1 MARIITKFKYLK
13 PDERNHF
20 GGYAEYIATREG
32 VEKIDESKRNAPATN
47 KQKQLIKKILSDFPD
62 SKSSLEYE
70 DYLKEKTVGA
80 ASEFITRALEEN
92 ADEMLHTKTY
102 ADYIATRPRA
112 ERFGSH
118 GLFTDDG
125 VAVDLKKV
133 SDELNAHT
141 GNVWT
146 AIVSLRREDAERLGF
161 ENGSR
166 WRDMLRS
173 QAQTLSENLRIPMS
187 NLRWFAAFHNE
198 SHHPHIHLIAYSTN
212 PNEGYLSEK
221 GVMALRSSF
230 AKDIFAQDLLCE
242 YKKQTEHRDAL
253 KVQSREVLAELIA
266 KINGGTYDNPQV
278 EDLLQA
284 LAKRLAVTN
293 GKKQYGYLRKD
304 IKEIINNIVDD
315 LGKDERIAALYDLWY
330 ESKETALKV
339 YSESQPERLPLS
351 QNKEFKSVKNIVIA
365 EAMKLNLPTDEIEE
379 TDEPTEPDREP
390 TVEETESPD
399 PPPPPMDEY
408 ERTVADANKGNKWS
422 QYRAAKFM
430 LDRDGDHYD
439 PKKAV
444 EYLTKSA
451 KQGYTVAK
459 YMLGKLYL
467 RGEDVPKQMLHALH
481 WLESA
486 VKDDNQYAEYLL
498 GKTFLKGVDVER
510 DTDRAESLL
519 RRSSEQGNK
528 YAAYTLG
535 KAYLDGD
542 ILAQNI
548 DEAVRLLNLSA
559 SKGFAPAQFIL
570 GRLLY
575 KGEVVPKD
583 IKKSVEWLDRAAA
596 QKNLYAAYL
605 AGKIYLTED
614 AVKNVQKAIHSFKIA
629 AENGNDYAEYQLGKI
644 YLYGKDIPRDT
655 DKAMHYLHLAAEH
668 GNQYAAQLIHS
679 IRVNGNWTAAL
690 ASLRLLGHMARV
702 IQNGWRMSA
711 EAEKTAST
719 ASCAERSK
727 KRNRL
732 TDSNNSTGRLHI
744 HFMRNLLFERRNSCQ
759 PNTFTL
765 QPGKRKRLGRQTW
778 SHSCKARANA
788 SNAPARNMC
797 GVTAQKRLRSEEIC
811 GFINMNASVATP
823 LTSSVDFITWTFR
836 RPSIFC
842 LAITAAPFRKPSRS
856 SESRQSRSPFR
867 RKMIICGVC
876 MPICLTAEG

>member
-1 MARIITKFKYLK
+1 MARLITKFKYLK
-13 PDERNHF
+13 PEDRKNI

-32 VEKIDESKRNAPATN
+32 VEKIDESRKFAPATN

-62 SKSSLEYE
+62 SRSSLEYE
-70 DYLKEKTVGA
+70 DYLKDKTIGT

-92 ADEMLHTKTY
+92 ADEMMHTTTY

-112 ERFGSH
+112 ERIGSH

-125 VAVDLKKV
+125 VAVDLQKV

-146 AIVSLRREDAERLGF
+146 AIVSLRREDAERLGYD
-161 ENGSR
+161 NGSR

-173 QAQTLSENLRIPMS
+173 QTQTLSENLRIPMS

-198 SHHPHIHLIAYSTN
+198 SHHPHIHLIAYSIN

-304 IKEIINNIVDD
+304 IKEIINSIVDE

-339 YSESQPERLPLS
+339 YTESQPERLPLS
-351 QNKEFKSVKNIVIA
+351 QNKEFKSVKNMVIA
-365 EAMKLNLPTDEIEE
+365 EAMKLGLPTDEVEE
-379 TDEPTEPDREP
+379 TDEPTVPDREP
-390 TVEETESPD
+390 TTEETESTD
-399 PPPPPMDEY
+399 PPMDEY
-408 ERTVADANKGNKWS
+408 ERTVADADRGNKWS

-430 LDRDGDHYD
+430 LDRDGKHYD
-439 PKKAV
+439 PKKAI

-467 RGEDVPKQMLHALH
+467 KGEDVPKQLLHALH

-498 GKTFLKGVDVER
+498 GKVLLKGDDVER
-510 DTDRAESLL
+510 DIERAESLL
-519 RRSSEQGNK
+519 RRTAERENK

-548 DEAVRLLNLSA
+548 DEAVRLLTLSA
-559 SKGFAPAQFIL
+559 SRNFAPAQFIL

-575 KGEVVPKD
+575 KGEIIPKN
-583 IKKSVEWLDRAAA
+583 ITKAVEWLDRAAA
-596 QKNLYAAYL
+596 QKNPYAAYL

-614 AVKNVQKAIHSFKIA
+614 EVKDIQKAIRSFKIA

-644 YLYGKDIPRDT
+644 YLYGKDVSRDT
-655 DKAMHYLHLAAEH
+655 DKAMYYLHLAAEH

-679 IRVNGNWTAAL
+679 IRVNGNRTAAL
-690 ASLRLLGHMARV
+690 ASLRLLGHMAR
-702 IQNGWRMSA
+702 II
-711 EAEKTAST
+711 K
-719 ASCAERSK
+719 
-727 KRNRL
+727 NRIE
-732 TDSNNSTGRLHI
+732 D
-744 HFMRNLLFERRNSCQ
+744 
-759 PNTFTL
+759 
-765 QPGKRKRLGRQTW
+765 KRKGGETDRKLLKKIEEKKQ
-778 SHSCKARANA
+778 
-788 SNAPARNMC
+788 
-797 GVTAQKRLRSEEIC
+797 AQGLK
-811 GFINMNASVATP
+811 
-823 LTSSVDFITWTFR
+823 
-836 RPSIFC
+836 
-842 LAITAAPFRKPSRS
+842 
-856 SESRQSRSPFR
+856 Q
-867 RKMIICGVC
+867 
-876 MPICLTAEG
+876 

>member
-1 MARIITKFKYLK
+1 MARLITKFKYLK

-70 DYLKEKTVGA
+70 DYLKDKTIGA
-80 ASEFITRALEEN
+80 ASEFITRMFEEN
-92 ADEMLHTKTY
+92 ADEMMHTKTY

-146 AIVSLRREDAERLGF
+146 AIVSLRREDAERLGYD
-161 ENGSR
+161 NGSR

-198 SHHPHIHLIAYSTN
+198 SHHPHIHLIAYSIN

-278 EDLLQA
+278 EDMLQA

-304 IKEIINNIVDD
+304 IKEIINSIVDE

-351 QNKEFKSVKNIVIA
+351 QNKEFKFVKNLVIN
-365 EAMKLNLPTDEIEE
+365 EAMKLNLPTDDIEE
-379 TDEPTEPDREP
+379 PEPTEPEYEP
-390 TVEETESPD
+390 TSEEIEGEDVPQEDSA
-399 PPPPPMDEY
+399 PP
-408 ERTVADANKGNKWS
+408 NKW
-422 QYRAAKFM
+422 QLYRMAKEH
-430 LDRDGDHYD
+430 LDRDGDCYD
-439 PKKAV
+439 PRKAV

-486 VKDDNQYAEYLL
+486 VQDDNQYAEYLL
-498 GKTFLKGVDVER
+498 GKTFLNGEDMER
-510 DTDRAESLL
+510 DTERAESLL
-519 RRSSEQGNK
+519 RRSAEQGNK

-542 ILAQNI
+542 ILAQSI

-575 KGEVVPKD
+575 KGEVTPKD
-583 IKKSVEWLDRAAA
+583 IRQAVRWLDRAAG
-596 QKNLYAAYL
+596 QKNPYAAYL

-614 AVKNVQKAIHSFKIA
+614 AVKDIQKAIRSFKIA
-629 AENGNDYAEYQLGKI
+629 AENGNNYAEYQLGKI
-644 YLYGKDIPRDT
+644 YLYGKDVPRDT
-655 DKAMHYLHLAAEH
+655 DTAMYYLQLAAEH
-668 GNQYAAQLIHS
+668 GNQYAAQFIHS
-679 IRVNGNWTAAL
+679 IKVNGNWTAAL
-690 ASLRLLGHMARV
+690 ASLRLLGHIAR
-702 IQNGWRMSA
+702 IIKSRI
-711 EAEKTAST
+711 E
-719 ASCAERSK
+719 
-727 KRNRL
+727 
-732 TDSNNSTGRLHI
+732 D
-744 HFMRNLLFERRNSCQ
+744 
-759 PNTFTL
+759 
-765 QPGKRKRLGRQTW
+765 KRKGSGTDRKLLRKIEEKKQ
-778 SHSCKARANA
+778 
-788 SNAPARNMC
+788 
-797 GVTAQKRLRSEEIC
+797 AQGLK
-811 GFINMNASVATP
+811 
-823 LTSSVDFITWTFR
+823 
-836 RPSIFC
+836 
-842 LAITAAPFRKPSRS
+842 
-856 SESRQSRSPFR
+856 Q
-867 RKMIICGVC
+867 
-876 MPICLTAEG
+876 

>member
-1 MARIITKFKYLK
+1 MARLITKFKYLK
-13 PDERNHF
+13 PENRKNV

-32 VEKIDESKRNAPATN
+32 VEKIDESRKFAPATD
-47 KQKQLIKKILSDFPD
+47 KQRRLIQKILADFPD
-62 SKSSLEYE
+62 SRSSLEYE
-70 DYLKEKTVGA
+70 DYLKEKTVGT
-80 ASEFITRALEEN
+80 ASEFITRMLEEN
-92 ADEMLHTKTY
+92 ADEMMHTKTY

-112 ERFGSH
+112 ERIGSH

-125 VAVDLKKV
+125 VTVDLQKV

-146 AIVSLRREDAERLGF
+146 AIVSLRREDAERLGYD
-161 ENGSR
+161 NGSR

-173 QAQTLSENLRIPMS
+173 QTQALSENLKIPMS

-198 SHHPHIHLIAYSTN
+198 SYHPHVHMIVYSTD
-212 PNEGYLSEK
+212 PTEGYLSEK
-221 GVMALRSSF
+221 GLMKLRSSF

-242 YKKQTEHRDAL
+242 YKKQTKHRDAL
-253 KVQSREVLAELIA
+253 KMQSRDILSELIA
-266 KINGGTYDNPQV
+266 KINSGTYDNPQV
-278 EDLLQA
+278 ENLLQT

-304 IKEIINNIVDD
+304 IKEIINSIVDE

-339 YSESQPERLPLS
+339 YTESQPERVPLS

-365 EAMKLNLPTDEIEE
+365 EAMKLNLPSDEVEE
-379 TDEPTEPDREP
+379 TDEPTEPDYEP
-390 TVEETESPD
+390 TVEESESPD

-408 ERTVADANKGNKWS
+408 ERTVADADKGNKWS

-430 LDRDGDHYD
+430 LDRDGEHYD

-444 EYLTKSA
+444 EYLTESA

-467 RGEDVPKQMLHALH
+467 KGEDVPKQMLHALH

-486 VKDDNQYAEYLL
+486 VKDDNPYAEYLL
-498 GKTFLKGVDVER
+498 GKVLLKGEDIER
-510 DTDRAESLL
+510 DTERAESLL
-519 RRSSEQGNK
+519 RRSADQGNK

-575 KGEVVPKD
+575 KGDVIPKD
-583 IKKSVEWLDRAAA
+583 IRQAVCWLDRAAA
-596 QKNLYAAYL
+596 QKNPYAAYL

-614 AVKNVQKAIHSFKIA
+614 EVKDIQKAICSFIIA

-644 YLYGKDIPRDT
+644 YLYDKDVPRDT
-655 DKAMHYLHLAAEH
+655 DTAMYYLQLAAEH

-679 IRVNGNWTAAL
+679 IRVNGNRTAAL
-690 ASLRLLGHMARV
+690 ASLRLLGHIAR
-702 IQNGWRMSA
+702 II
-711 EAEKTAST
+711 K
-719 ASCAERSK
+719 
-727 KRNRL
+727 NRIE
-732 TDSNNSTGRLHI
+732 D
-744 HFMRNLLFERRNSCQ
+744 
-759 PNTFTL
+759 
-765 QPGKRKRLGRQTW
+765 KRKGGGTDRKLLRKIEEKKQ
-778 SHSCKARANA
+778 
-788 SNAPARNMC
+788 
-797 GVTAQKRLRSEEIC
+797 AQGLK
-811 GFINMNASVATP
+811 
-823 LTSSVDFITWTFR
+823 
-836 RPSIFC
+836 
-842 LAITAAPFRKPSRS
+842 
-856 SESRQSRSPFR
+856 Q
-867 RKMIICGVC
+867 
-876 MPICLTAEG
+876 

>member
-1 MARIITKFKYLK
+1 MARLITKFKYLK
-13 PDERNHF
+13 PEDRKNL

-32 VEKIDESKRNAPATN
+32 VEKIDESRKFTPATD
-47 KQKQLIKKILSDFPD
+47 KQRKLIQKIISDFPD

-70 DYLKEKTVGA
+70 DYLKEKTVGT
-80 ASEFITRALEEN
+80 ASEFITRMVEEN
-92 ADEMLHTKTY
+92 ADEMMHTKTY

-112 ERFGSH
+112 ERIGSH

-125 VAVDLKKV
+125 VAVNLQKV

-146 AIVSLRREDAERLGF
+146 AIVSLRREDAERLGYD
-161 ENGSR
+161 NGSR

-173 QAQTLSENLRIPMS
+173 QTQVLSENLRIPMS

-266 KINGGTYDNPQV
+266 KINSGTYDNPQV
-278 EDLLQA
+278 ENLLQT

-304 IKEIINNIVDD
+304 IKEIINSIVDE

-330 ESKETALKV
+330 ESKETAHKV
-339 YSESQPERLPLS
+339 YSESQQERLPLS
-351 QNKEFKSVKNIVIA
+351 QNKEFKSVKNMVIA
-365 EAMKLNLPTDEIEE
+365 EAMKLDLPTDEIEE
-379 TDEPTEPDREP
+379 TDEPTESDSEP
-390 TVEETESPD
+390 TTEEAESPD
-399 PPPPPMDEY
+399 PPPPMDEY
-408 ERTVADANKGNKWS
+408 ERTVADADKGNKWS

-430 LDRDGDHYD
+430 LDRDGEHYD

-444 EYLTKSA
+444 EYLTRSA

-459 YMLGKLYL
+459 YMLGKLHL
-467 RGEDVPKQMLHALH
+467 KGEDVPKQMLHALH

-486 VKDDNQYAEYLL
+486 VKDDNPYAEYLL
-498 GKTFLKGVDVER
+498 GKVLLKGEDVER
-510 DTDRAESLL
+510 VIDRAESLL
-519 RRSSEQGNK
+519 RRSAEQGNK
-528 YAAYTLG
+528 YAACTLG
-535 KAYLDGD
+535 KVCLDGD

-559 SKGFAPAQFIL
+559 SKDFAPAQFIL

-575 KGEVVPKD
+575 KGEVIPKD
-583 IKKSVEWLDRAAA
+583 IRQAVRWLDRAAA
-596 QKNLYAAYL
+596 QKNPYAAYL

-614 AVKNVQKAIHSFKIA
+614 EVKDIQKAIRSFMIA

-655 DKAMHYLHLAAEH
+655 DTAMYYLQLAAEH

-679 IRVNGNWTAAL
+679 IHVNGNRTAAL
-690 ASLRLLGHMARV
+690 ASLRLFGDIAR
-702 IQNGWRMSA
+702 II
-711 EAEKTAST
+711 
-719 ASCAERSK
+719 K
-727 KRNRL
+727 KRIE
-732 TDSNNSTGRLHI
+732 D
-744 HFMRNLLFERRNSCQ
+744 
-759 PNTFTL
+759 
-765 QPGKRKRLGRQTW
+765 KRKGGGTDRKLLRKIEEKKQ
-778 SHSCKARANA
+778 
-788 SNAPARNMC
+788 
-797 GVTAQKRLRSEEIC
+797 AQGLK
-811 GFINMNASVATP
+811 
-823 LTSSVDFITWTFR
+823 
-836 RPSIFC
+836 
-842 LAITAAPFRKPSRS
+842 
-856 SESRQSRSPFR
+856 Q
-867 RKMIICGVC
+867 
-876 MPICLTAEG
+876 

>member
-1 MARIITKFKYLK
+1 MSEITSAVM
-13 PDERNHF
+13 RNTWLP
-20 GGYAEYIATREG
+20 GEG

-62 SKSSLEYE
+62 SRSSLEYE

-125 VAVDLKKV
+125 VAVDLQKV

-146 AIVSLRREDAERLGF
+146 AIVSLRREDAERLGYD
-161 ENGSR
+161 NGSR

-173 QAQTLSENLRIPMS
+173 QAQTLSENFRIPMS

-198 SHHPHIHLIAYSTN
+198 SHHPHIHLIAYSIN

-230 AKDIFAQDLLCE
+230 AKDIFAQDLFCE

-266 KINGGTYDNPQV
+266 KINGGTYDNPTV
-278 EDLLQA
+278 ENLLQT

-304 IKEIINNIVDD
+304 IKEIINSIVDE

-330 ESKETALKV
+330 ESKESALKV
-339 YSESQPERLPLS
+339 YTEELPERVPLS
-351 QNKEFKSVKNIVIA
+351 QNKEFKSVKNMVIA
-365 EAMKLNLPTDEIEE
+365 EAMKLNLPTDDIEE
-379 TDEPTEPDREP
+379 PEPTEPEYEP
-390 TVEETESPD
+390 TSEEIEGADIPLEDTA
-399 PPPPPMDEY
+399 PP
-408 ERTVADANKGNKWS
+408 NKW
-422 QYRAAKFM
+422 QLYRMAKEH
-430 LDRDGDHYD
+430 LDRDGDCYD
-439 PKKAV
+439 PRKAV
-444 EYLTKSA
+444 EYLTQSA

-498 GKTFLKGVDVER
+498 GKTFLKGMDVER

-542 ILAQNI
+542 VLAQSI

-559 SKGFAPAQFIL
+559 SKNFAPAQFIL

-583 IKKSVEWLDRAAA
+583 IKKAAEWLDSAAT
-596 QKNLYAAYL
+596 QKNPYAAYL

-614 AVKNVQKAIHSFKIA
+614 TVKDIQKAIRSFKIA
-629 AENGNDYAEYQLGKI
+629 AEDGNDYAEYQLGKI

-655 DKAMHYLHLAAEH
+655 DKAMYYLHLAAEH

-679 IRVNGNWTAAL
+679 ILVNGNWTAAL

-702 IQNGWRMSA
+702 IQDRL
-711 EAEKTAST
+711 ED
-719 ASCAERSK
+719 ERKS
-727 KRNRL
+727 RG
-732 TDSNNSTGRLHI
+732 NSI
-744 HFMRNLLFERRNSCQ
+744 D
-759 PNTFTL
+759 
-765 QPGKRKRLGRQTW
+765 RKL
-778 SHSCKARANA
+778 
-788 SNAPARNMC
+788 
-797 GVTAQKRLRSEEIC
+797 
-811 GFINMNASVATP
+811 
-823 LTSSVDFITWTFR
+823 
-836 RPSIFC
+836 
-842 LAITAAPFRKPSRS
+842 
-856 SESRQSRSPFR
+856 R
-867 RKMIICGVC
+867 RKIEEKKQAHG
-876 MPICLTAEG
+876 LKQ

>member
-1 MARIITKFKYLK
+1 MARLITKFKYLK
-13 PDERNHF
+13 PEDRKNV

-70 DYLKEKTVGA
+70 DYLKEKTAGT
-80 ASEFITRALEEN
+80 ASEFITRMLEEN
-92 ADEMLHTKTY
+92 ADEMMHTKTY

-146 AIVSLRREDAERLGF
+146 AIVSLRREDAERLGYD
-161 ENGSR
+161 NGSR

-230 AKDIFAQDLLCE
+230 AKDIFAQDLLSE

-266 KINGGTYDNPQV
+266 KINGGTYNNPTV
-278 EDLLQA
+278 ENLLQT

-304 IKEIINNIVDD
+304 IKEIINNIVDE

-351 QNKEFKSVKNIVIA
+351 QNKEFKSVKNMVIA
-365 EAMKLNLPTDEIEE
+365 EAMKLNLPTDEVEE
-379 TDEPTEPDREP
+379 TNEPVEPDREP
-390 TVEETESPD
+390 TAEEAESPD
-399 PPPPPMDEY
+399 PPPPPMGEY
-408 ERTVADANKGNKWS
+408 ERTVADADKGNKWS

-439 PKKAV
+439 PKKALD
-444 EYLTKSA
+444 YLTRSA

-467 RGEDVPKQMLHALH
+467 KGEDVPKQMLHALH

-486 VKDDNQYAEYLL
+486 VQDDNQYAEYLL
-498 GKTFLKGVDVER
+498 GKVLLKGDDV
-510 DTDRAESLL
+510 LH
-519 RRSSEQGNK
+519 RSAEQGNK

-548 DEAVRLLNLSA
+548 DEAVLLLNLSA
-559 SKGFAPAQFIL
+559 SRNFAPAQFIL

-575 KGEVVPKD
+575 KGEVIPKD
-583 IKKSVEWLDRAAA
+583 IRQAVRWLDRAAA
-596 QKNLYAAYL
+596 QKNPYAAYL

-614 AVKNVQKAIHSFKIA
+614 EVKNIQKAIRSFKIA

-655 DKAMHYLHLAAEH
+655 DKAMYYLHLAAEH

-679 IRVNGNWTAAL
+679 IKVNGNWTAAL

-702 IQNGWRMSA
+702 IQNRLEDERKGRGNSIDRKLRHKI
-711 EAEKTAST
+711 EEK
-719 ASCAERSK
+719 K
-727 KRNRL
+727 
-732 TDSNNSTGRLHI
+732 
-744 HFMRNLLFERRNSCQ
+744 Q
-759 PNTFTL
+759 
-765 QPGKRKRLGRQTW
+765 
-778 SHSCKARANA
+778 
-788 SNAPARNMC
+788 
-797 GVTAQKRLRSEEIC
+797 AQGLK
-811 GFINMNASVATP
+811 
-823 LTSSVDFITWTFR
+823 
-836 RPSIFC
+836 
-842 LAITAAPFRKPSRS
+842 
-856 SESRQSRSPFR
+856 Q
-867 RKMIICGVC
+867 
-876 MPICLTAEG
+876 

>member
-1 MARIITKFKYLK
+1 MARLITKFKYLK
-13 PDERNHF
+13 PEDRKNV

-32 VEKIDESKRNAPATN
+32 VEKIDESRKFAPATE
-47 KQKQLIKKILSDFPD
+47 KQRRLIQKILADFPD

-70 DYLKEKTVGA
+70 DYLKDKTIGA

-92 ADEMLHTKTY
+92 ADEMMHAKTY

-112 ERFGSH
+112 ERIGSH

-125 VAVDLKKV
+125 VAVDLQKV

-146 AIVSLRREDAERLGF
+146 AIVSLRREDAERLGYD
-161 ENGSR
+161 NGSR

-173 QAQTLSENLRIPMS
+173 QTQALSENLKIPMS

-198 SHHPHIHLIAYSTN
+198 SYHPHVHMIVYSTD
-212 PNEGYLSEK
+212 PTEGYLSEK
-221 GVMALRSSF
+221 GLMALRSSF

-266 KINGGTYDNPQV
+266 KINGGIYDNPQV
-278 EDLLQA
+278 EDLLQV

-304 IKEIINNIVDD
+304 IKEIINNIVDE

-330 ESKETALKV
+330 ESRETALKV

-351 QNKEFKSVKNIVIA
+351 QNKEFKSVKNMVIA
-365 EAMKLNLPTDEIEE
+365 EAMKLNLPTAEVEE
-379 TDEPTEPDREP
+379 TDEPVEPDCEP
-390 TVEETESPD
+390 TAEEVESPN
-399 PPPPPMDEY
+399 PPPPIDEY
-408 ERTVADANKGNKWS
+408 EKTIADADKGNKWS

-430 LDRDGDHYD
+430 LDRDGEHYD

-451 KQGYTVAK
+451 NQGYTVAK

-467 RGEDVPKQMLHALH
+467 RGEDVPKQMLHSLH

-498 GKTFLKGVDVER
+498 GKTFLKGEDVER
-510 DTDRAESLL
+510 DTERAESLL
-519 RRSSEQGNK
+519 RRSADQGNK

-542 ILAQNI
+542 VLAQNI

-583 IKKSVEWLDRAAA
+583 IKKAVEWLDRAAS
-596 QKNLYAAYL
+596 QKNPYAAYL

-614 AVKNVQKAIHSFKIA
+614 EVKDIQKAIRSFIVA
-629 AENGNDYAEYQLGKI
+629 AENGNDFAEYQLGKI
-644 YLYGKDIPRDT
+644 YLYGKDVPRDT
-655 DKAMHYLHLAAEH
+655 DTAMYYLQLAAEH
-668 GNQYAAQLIHS
+668 GNQYAAQLLHS
-679 IRVNGNWTAAL
+679 IRVNGNRTAAI
-690 ASLRLLGHMARV
+690 ASLRLLGHIAR
-702 IQNGWRMSA
+702 II
-711 EAEKTAST
+711 K
-719 ASCAERSK
+719 
-727 KRNRL
+727 NRIE
-732 TDSNNSTGRLHI
+732 D
-744 HFMRNLLFERRNSCQ
+744 
-759 PNTFTL
+759 
-765 QPGKRKRLGRQTW
+765 KRKGGGTDRKLLKKIEEKKQAQGLRQ
-778 SHSCKARANA
+778 
-788 SNAPARNMC
+788 
-797 GVTAQKRLRSEEIC
+797 G
-811 GFINMNASVATP
+811 
-823 LTSSVDFITWTFR
+823 
-836 RPSIFC
+836 
-842 LAITAAPFRKPSRS
+842 
-856 SESRQSRSPFR
+856 
-867 RKMIICGVC
+867 
-876 MPICLTAEG
+876 

>member
-1 MARIITKFKYLK
+1 MARLITKFKYLK
-13 PDERNHF
+13 PEDRKNV

-62 SKSSLEYE
+62 SRSSLEYE

-80 ASEFITRALEEN
+80 VSEFITRALEEN
-92 ADEMLHTKTY
+92 ADEMMHTKTY

-112 ERFGSH
+112 ERIGSH

-125 VAVDLKKV
+125 VAVDLQKV

-161 ENGSR
+161 DNGSR
-166 WRDMLRS
+166 WRNMLRS
-173 QAQTLSENLRIPMS
+173 QTQTLSDNLRIPMS

-198 SHHPHIHLIAYSTN
+198 GHHPHIHLIAYSIN

-253 KVQSREVLAELIA
+253 KVQSHEVLAELIA

-304 IKEIINNIVDD
+304 IKGIIDNIVDE
-315 LGKDERIAALYDLWY
+315 LSKDERIADLYNLWY
-330 ESKETALKV
+330 KSKESALKV
-339 YSESQPERLPLS
+339 YAEESPERVPLS
-351 QNKEFKSVKNIVIA
+351 QNKVFKFVKNLVIN
-365 EAMKLNLPTDEIEE
+365 EAMKLNLPTDDIEE
-379 TDEPTEPDREP
+379 PEPTEPEYEP
-390 TVEETESPD
+390 TSEEIEGEDVPQEDSA
-399 PPPPPMDEY
+399 PP
-408 ERTVADANKGNKWS
+408 NKW
-422 QYRAAKFM
+422 QLYRMAKEH
-430 LDRDGDHYD
+430 LDRDGDCYD
-439 PKKAV
+439 PRKAV

-467 RGEDVPKQMLHALH
+467 RGEDVPKPMFHALH

-486 VKDDNQYAEYLL
+486 VQDDNQCAEYLL
-498 GKTFLKGVDVER
+498 GKTFLKGEDMER
-510 DTDRAESLL
+510 DTERAESLL
-519 RRSSEQGNK
+519 RRSAEQGNK

-542 ILAQNI
+542 ILAQSI

-575 KGEVVPKD
+575 KGEVTPKD
-583 IKKSVEWLDRAAA
+583 IRQAVRWLDRAAG
-596 QKNLYAAYL
+596 QKNPYAAYL

-614 AVKNVQKAIHSFKIA
+614 AVKDIQKAIRSFKIA
-629 AENGNDYAEYQLGKI
+629 AENGNNYAEYQLGKI
-644 YLYGKDIPRDT
+644 YLYGKDVPRDT
-655 DKAMHYLHLAAEH
+655 DTAMYYLQLAAKH

-690 ASLRLLGHMARV
+690 ASLRLLGHIAR
-702 IQNGWRMSA
+702 IIKSRI
-711 EAEKTAST
+711 E
-719 ASCAERSK
+719 
-727 KRNRL
+727 
-732 TDSNNSTGRLHI
+732 D
-744 HFMRNLLFERRNSCQ
+744 
-759 PNTFTL
+759 
-765 QPGKRKRLGRQTW
+765 KRKGSGTDRKLLRKIEEKKQ
-778 SHSCKARANA
+778 
-788 SNAPARNMC
+788 
-797 GVTAQKRLRSEEIC
+797 AQGLK
-811 GFINMNASVATP
+811 
-823 LTSSVDFITWTFR
+823 
-836 RPSIFC
+836 
-842 LAITAAPFRKPSRS
+842 
-856 SESRQSRSPFR
+856 Q
-867 RKMIICGVC
+867 
-876 MPICLTAEG
+876 

>member
-1 MARIITKFKYLK
+1 MARLITKFKYLK
-13 PDERNHF
+13 PEDRKNV

-32 VEKIDESKRNAPATN
+32 VEKIDESRRFAPATE
-47 KQKQLIKKILSDFPD
+47 KQRRFIQKILADFPD

-70 DYLKEKTVGA
+70 DYLKDKTIGT

-92 ADEMLHTKTY
+92 ADEMMHTKTY

-112 ERFGSH
+112 ERIGSH

-125 VAVDLKKV
+125 VAVDLSKV
-133 SDELNAHT
+133 SDELNVHT

-146 AIVSLRREDAERLGF
+146 AIVSLRREDAERLGYD
-161 ENGSR
+161 NGSR

-173 QAQTLSENLRIPMS
+173 QTQTLSENLKIPMS

-198 SHHPHIHLIAYSTN
+198 SYHPHVHMIVYSTD
-212 PNEGYLSEK
+212 PTEGYLSEK
-221 GVMALRSSF
+221 GLMALRSSF

-242 YKKQTEHRDAL
+242 YKKQTKHRDEL
-253 KVQSREVLAELIA
+253 KMQSRDILSELIA
-266 KINGGTYDNPQV
+266 KINSGTYDNPQV
-278 EDLLQA
+278 EALLQT
-284 LAKRLAVTN
+284 LAKRLSVTN

-304 IKEIINNIVDD
+304 IKEIINSIVDE

-339 YSESQPERLPLS
+339 YTESRPERLPLS
-351 QNKEFKSVKNIVIA
+351 QNKEFKAVKNMVIA

-379 TDEPTEPDREP
+379 VDEPTEPDCEP
-390 TVEETESPD
+390 TTEETESPD
-399 PPPPPMDEY
+399 PPPPMDEY
-408 ERTVADANKGNKWS
+408 ETTVADADKGNRWA

-430 LDRDGDHYD
+430 LDRDGEHYD

-444 EYLTKSA
+444 EYLTRSA

-498 GKTFLKGVDVER
+498 GKVLLKGEDVER
-510 DTDRAESLL
+510 DIERAESLL

-542 ILAQNI
+542 VLAQSI

-559 SKGFAPAQFIL
+559 SKNFAPAQFIL

-575 KGEVVPKD
+575 KGEVMPKD
-583 IKKSVEWLDRAAA
+583 IKKAAEWLDRAAA
-596 QKNLYAAYL
+596 QKNPYAAYL

-614 AVKNVQKAIHSFKIA
+614 AVKNIQKAIRSFKIA

-655 DKAMHYLHLAAEH
+655 DKAMYYLHLAAEH

-690 ASLRLLGHMARV
+690 ASLRLLGHIAR
-702 IQNGWRMSA
+702 II
-711 EAEKTAST
+711 K
-719 ASCAERSK
+719 
-727 KRNRL
+727 NRIE
-732 TDSNNSTGRLHI
+732 D
-744 HFMRNLLFERRNSCQ
+744 
-759 PNTFTL
+759 
-765 QPGKRKRLGRQTW
+765 KRKGGGTDRKLLRKIEEKKQ
-778 SHSCKARANA
+778 
-788 SNAPARNMC
+788 
-797 GVTAQKRLRSEEIC
+797 AQGLK
-811 GFINMNASVATP
+811 
-823 LTSSVDFITWTFR
+823 
-836 RPSIFC
+836 
-842 LAITAAPFRKPSRS
+842 
-856 SESRQSRSPFR
+856 Q
-867 RKMIICGVC
+867 
-876 MPICLTAEG
+876 

>member
-1 MARIITKFKYLK
+1 MVRLITKFKYLK
-13 PDERNHF
+13 PEDRKNV

-32 VEKIDESKRNAPATN
+32 IEKIDESKRNAPATE
-47 KQKQLIKKILSDFPD
+47 KQRRLIQKILSDFPD
-62 SKSSLEYE
+62 SRSSLEYV

-80 ASEFITRALEEN
+80 ASEFITRMLEEN
-92 ADEMLHTKTY
+92 ADEMIHTKTY

-125 VAVDLKKV
+125 VAVDLQKV
-133 SDELNAHT
+133 SDELNTHT

-146 AIVSLRREDAERLGF
+146 AIVSLRREDAERLGYD
-161 ENGSR
+161 NGSR

-173 QAQTLSENLRIPMS
+173 QTQTLSENLRIPMS

-198 SHHPHIHLIAYSTN
+198 SHHPHIHLIAYSTD

-253 KVQSREVLAELIA
+253 KAQSREVLAELIA
-266 KINGGTYDNPQV
+266 KINGGTYDNPTV
-278 EDLLQA
+278 ENLLQA

-330 ESKETALKV
+330 ESKETALTV

-351 QNKEFKSVKNIVIA
+351 QNKEFKSVKNMVIA
-365 EAMKLNLPTDEIEE
+365 EAMKLNLPTDDIEE
-379 TDEPTEPDREP
+379 PEPTEPEYEL
-390 TVEETESPD
+390 TAEETESPD
-399 PPPPPMDEY
+399 PPPPPIDEY
-408 ERTVADANKGNKWS
+408 ERTVADADKGNKWS

-430 LDRDGDHYD
+430 LNRDGDRYD

-444 EYLTKSA
+444 EYLTRSA

-486 VKDDNQYAEYLL
+486 VQDDNQYAEYLL
-498 GKTFLKGVDVER
+498 GKTFLKGEDIER
-510 DTDRAESLL
+510 DTERAESLL
-519 RRSSEQGNK
+519 RRSAEQGNK
-528 YAAYTLG
+528 YAAYSLG

-548 DEAVRLLNLSA
+548 NEAMRLLNLSA
-559 SKGFAPAQFIL
+559 SKDFAPTQFIL

-575 KGEVVPKD
+575 KGEVIPKD
-583 IKKSVEWLDRAAA
+583 IKKAIEWLDRAAG
-596 QKNLYAAYL
+596 QKNPYAAYL

-614 AVKNVQKAIHSFKIA
+614 AVKDIQKAIRSFKIA

-655 DKAMHYLHLAAEH
+655 DKAMYYIHLAAEH

-679 IRVNGNWTAAL
+679 IRVNGNWTAAI
-690 ASLRLLGHMARV
+690 ASLRLFGHIAR
-702 IQNGWRMSA
+702 II
-711 EAEKTAST
+711 K
-719 ASCAERSK
+719 
-727 KRNRL
+727 NRIE
-732 TDSNNSTGRLHI
+732 D
-744 HFMRNLLFERRNSCQ
+744 
-759 PNTFTL
+759 
-765 QPGKRKRLGRQTW
+765 KRKGGGTDRKSLRKIEEKKQAQGLRQ
-778 SHSCKARANA
+778 
-788 SNAPARNMC
+788 
-797 GVTAQKRLRSEEIC
+797 G
-811 GFINMNASVATP
+811 
-823 LTSSVDFITWTFR
+823 
-836 RPSIFC
+836 
-842 LAITAAPFRKPSRS
+842 
-856 SESRQSRSPFR
+856 
-867 RKMIICGVC
+867 
-876 MPICLTAEG
+876 

>member
-1 MARIITKFKYLK
+1 MARLITKFKYLK

-70 DYLKEKTVGA
+70 DYLKDKTVGA
-80 ASEFITRALEEN
+80 ASEFITRVLEEN
-92 ADEMLHTKTY
+92 ADEMMHTKTY

-133 SDELNAHT
+133 SDELNSHT

-161 ENGSR
+161 DNGSR

-304 IKEIINNIVDD
+304 IKEIINSIVDE

-330 ESKETALKV
+330 ESKESALKV
-339 YSESQPERLPLS
+339 YTEELPERVPLS
-351 QNKEFKSVKNIVIA
+351 QNKEFKSVKNMVIA
-365 EAMKLNLPTDEIEE
+365 EAMKLNLPTDDIEE
-379 TDEPTEPDREP
+379 PEPTEPEYEP
-390 TVEETESPD
+390 TSEEIEGADIPLEDTA
-399 PPPPPMDEY
+399 PP
-408 ERTVADANKGNKWS
+408 NKW
-422 QYRAAKFM
+422 QLYRMAKEH
-430 LDRDGDHYD
+430 LDRDGDCYD
-439 PKKAV
+439 PRKAV
-444 EYLTKSA
+444 EYLTQSA

-498 GKTFLKGVDVER
+498 GKTFLKGMDVER

-542 ILAQNI
+542 VLAQSI

-559 SKGFAPAQFIL
+559 SRNFAPAQFIL

-583 IKKSVEWLDRAAA
+583 IKKAAEWLDSAAT
-596 QKNLYAAYL
+596 QKNPYAAYL

-614 AVKNVQKAIHSFKIA
+614 EVKNIQKAIRSFMIA

-644 YLYGKDIPRDT
+644 YLYGKDVPRDT
-655 DKAMHYLHLAAEH
+655 DKAMYYLHLAAEH

-702 IQNGWRMSA
+702 IQN
-711 EAEKTAST
+711 
-719 ASCAERSK
+719 
-727 KRNRL
+727 RL
-732 TDSNNSTGRLHI
+732 ED
-744 HFMRNLLFERRNSCQ
+744 ERRGRENSID
-759 PNTFTL
+759 
-765 QPGKRKRLGRQTW
+765 RKL
-778 SHSCKARANA
+778 
-788 SNAPARNMC
+788 
-797 GVTAQKRLRSEEIC
+797 
-811 GFINMNASVATP
+811 
-823 LTSSVDFITWTFR
+823 
-836 RPSIFC
+836 
-842 LAITAAPFRKPSRS
+842 
-856 SESRQSRSPFR
+856 R
-867 RKMIICGVC
+867 RKIEEKKQAHG
-876 MPICLTAEG
+876 LKQ

>member
-1 MARIITKFKYLK
+1 MARLITKFKYLK
-13 PDERNHF
+13 PEERKNV

-32 VEKIDESKRNAPATN
+32 VEKIDESKRNAPATE
-47 KQKQLIKKILSDFPD
+47 KQRRLIQKILSDFPD
-62 SKSSLEYE
+62 SRSSLEYE

-92 ADEMLHTKTY
+92 ADEMIPTKTY

-125 VAVDLKKV
+125 VAVDLQKV

-146 AIVSLRREDAERLGF
+146 AIVSLRREDAERLGYD
-161 ENGSR
+161 NGSR

-173 QAQTLSENLRIPMS
+173 QTQTLSENLRIPMS

-198 SHHPHIHLIAYSTN
+198 SHHPHIHLIAYSIN

-221 GVMALRSSF
+221 GVMALRSAF

-253 KVQSREVLAELIA
+253 KVQSRKVLAELIA
-266 KINGGTYDNPQV
+266 KINGGTYDNPTV
-278 EDLLQA
+278 ENLLQT

-304 IKEIINNIVDD
+304 IKEIINNIVDE
-315 LGKDERIAALYDLWY
+315 LGKDERITALYDLWY
-330 ESKETALKV
+330 ESKETAFKV
-339 YSESQPERLPLS
+339 YSKSQPERLPLS
-351 QNKEFKSVKNIVIA
+351 QNKEFKSVKNMVIA
-365 EAMKLNLPTDEIEE
+365 EAMKLNLPTDEVEE
-379 TDEPTEPDREP
+379 TDEPVEPDSEP
-390 TVEETESPD
+390 TAEEAESHN
-399 PPPPPMDEY
+399 PPPPMDEY
-408 ERTVADANKGNKWS
+408 ERTVADADKGNKWS

-430 LDRDGDHYD
+430 LDRDGEHYD
-439 PKKAV
+439 SKKAV

-467 RGEDVPKQMLHALH
+467 KGEDVPKQMLHALH

-486 VKDDNQYAEYLL
+486 VKDDNPYAEYLL
-498 GKTFLKGVDVER
+498 GKTFLKGEDIEK
-510 DTDRAESLL
+510 DTERAESLL

-559 SKGFAPAQFIL
+559 SKGFAPAQFIF

-575 KGEVVPKD
+575 KDEVIPKN
-583 IKKSVEWLDRAAA
+583 ITKAVEWLDRAAA
-596 QKNLYAAYL
+596 QKNPYAAYL
-605 AGKIYLTED
+605 AGKIYLTEGEIKD
-614 AVKNVQKAIHSFKIA
+614 IQKAIRSFKIA

-655 DKAMHYLHLAAEH
+655 DKAMYYLHLAAEH
-668 GNQYAAQLIHS
+668 GNPYAAQLIHS
-679 IRVNGNWTAAL
+679 IRVNGNWTAAI
-690 ASLRLLGHMARV
+690 ASLRLFGHIAR
-702 IQNGWRMSA
+702 II
-711 EAEKTAST
+711 K
-719 ASCAERSK
+719 
-727 KRNRL
+727 NRIE
-732 TDSNNSTGRLHI
+732 D
-744 HFMRNLLFERRNSCQ
+744 
-759 PNTFTL
+759 
-765 QPGKRKRLGRQTW
+765 KRKGGGTDRKLLRKIEEKKQAQGLRQ
-778 SHSCKARANA
+778 
-788 SNAPARNMC
+788 
-797 GVTAQKRLRSEEIC
+797 G
-811 GFINMNASVATP
+811 
-823 LTSSVDFITWTFR
+823 
-836 RPSIFC
+836 
-842 LAITAAPFRKPSRS
+842 
-856 SESRQSRSPFR
+856 
-867 RKMIICGVC
+867 
-876 MPICLTAEG
+876 

>member
-1 MARIITKFKYLK
+1 MARLITKFKYLK
-13 PDERNHF
+13 PEDRKNV

-32 VEKIDESKRNAPATN
+32 IEKIDESKRNAPATE
-47 KQKQLIKKILSDFPD
+47 KQRRLIQKILSDFPD
-62 SKSSLEYE
+62 SRSSLEYV

-80 ASEFITRALEEN
+80 ASEFITRMLEEN
-92 ADEMLHTKTY
+92 ADEMIHTKTY

-125 VAVDLKKV
+125 VAVDLQKV
-133 SDELNAHT
+133 SDELNTHT

-146 AIVSLRREDAERLGF
+146 AIVSLRREDAERLGYD
-161 ENGSR
+161 NGSR

-173 QAQTLSENLRIPMS
+173 QTQTLSENLRIPMS

-198 SHHPHIHLIAYSTN
+198 SHHPHIHLIAYSTD

-253 KVQSREVLAELIA
+253 KAQSREVLAELIA
-266 KINGGTYDNPQV
+266 KINGGTYDNPTV
-278 EDLLQA
+278 ENLLQA

-330 ESKETALKV
+330 ESKETALTV

-351 QNKEFKSVKNIVIA
+351 QNKEFKSVKNMVIA
-365 EAMKLNLPTDEIEE
+365 EAMKLNLPTDDIEE
-379 TDEPTEPDREP
+379 PEPTEPEYEL
-390 TVEETESPD
+390 TAEETESPD
-399 PPPPPMDEY
+399 PPPPPIDEY
-408 ERTVADANKGNKWS
+408 ERTVADADKGNKWS

-430 LDRDGDHYD
+430 LNRDGDLYD

-444 EYLTKSA
+444 EYLTRSA

-486 VKDDNQYAEYLL
+486 VQDDNQYAEYLL
-498 GKTFLKGVDVER
+498 GKTFLKGEDIER
-510 DTDRAESLL
+510 DTERAESLL
-519 RRSSEQGNK
+519 RRSAEQGNK
-528 YAAYTLG
+528 YAAYSLG

-548 DEAVRLLNLSA
+548 NEAMRLLNLSA
-559 SKGFAPAQFIL
+559 SKDFAPTQFIL

-575 KGEVVPKD
+575 KGEVIPKD
-583 IKKSVEWLDRAAA
+583 IKKAIEWLDRAAG
-596 QKNLYAAYL
+596 QKNPYAAYL

-614 AVKNVQKAIHSFKIA
+614 AVKDIQKAIRSFKIA

-655 DKAMHYLHLAAEH
+655 DKAMYYIHLAAEH

-679 IRVNGNWTAAL
+679 IRVNGNWTAAI
-690 ASLRLLGHMARV
+690 ASLRLFGHIAR
-702 IQNGWRMSA
+702 II
-711 EAEKTAST
+711 K
-719 ASCAERSK
+719 
-727 KRNRL
+727 NRIE
-732 TDSNNSTGRLHI
+732 D
-744 HFMRNLLFERRNSCQ
+744 
-759 PNTFTL
+759 
-765 QPGKRKRLGRQTW
+765 KRKGGGTDRKSLRKIEEKKQAQGLRQ
-778 SHSCKARANA
+778 
-788 SNAPARNMC
+788 
-797 GVTAQKRLRSEEIC
+797 G
-811 GFINMNASVATP
+811 
-823 LTSSVDFITWTFR
+823 
-836 RPSIFC
+836 
-842 LAITAAPFRKPSRS
+842 
-856 SESRQSRSPFR
+856 
-867 RKMIICGVC
+867 
-876 MPICLTAEG
+876 

>member
-1 MARIITKFKYLK
+1 MARLITKFKYLK
-13 PDERNHF
+13 PEDRKNL

-32 VEKIDESKRNAPATN
+32 VEKIDESRKFTPATD
-47 KQKQLIKKILSDFPD
+47 KQRKLIQKIISDFPD

-70 DYLKEKTVGA
+70 DYLNDKTVGA
-80 ASEFITRALEEN
+80 ASVFITRVLEEN
-92 ADEMLHTKTY
+92 ADEMMHTKTY

-146 AIVSLRREDAERLGF
+146 AIVSLRREDAERLGYD
-161 ENGSR
+161 NGSR

-198 SHHPHIHLIAYSTN
+198 SYHPHVHVIVYSTD
-212 PNEGYLSEK
+212 PTEGYLSEK
-221 GVMALRSSF
+221 GLMALRSSF

-242 YKKQTEHRDAL
+242 YKKQTKHRDAL
-253 KVQSREVLAELIA
+253 KVQSREVLAKLIA
-266 KINGGTYDNPQV
+266 KINGGTYDKPHV
-278 EDLLQA
+278 EDMLQA

-304 IKEIINNIVDD
+304 IKKIINSTVDE

-339 YSESQPERLPLS
+339 YTESQPERLPLS
-351 QNKEFKSVKNIVIA
+351 QNKEFKSVKNMVIA
-365 EAMKLNLPTDEIEE
+365 EAMKLNLPADEVEE
-379 TDEPTEPDREP
+379 TDEPVEPDSEP
-390 TVEETESPD
+390 TAKEAESPN
-399 PPPPPMDEY
+399 PPPPMDEY
-408 ERTVADANKGNKWS
+408 EKTVADADKGNKWS

-430 LDRDGDHYD
+430 LDRDGEHYD

-467 RGEDVPKQMLHALH
+467 KGEDVPKQMLHALH

-498 GKTFLKGVDVER
+498 GKVLLKGDDVER
-510 DTDRAESLL
+510 DTERAESLL
-519 RRSSEQGNK
+519 SRSAEQGNK

-542 ILAQNI
+542 ILTQNI
-548 DEAVRLLNLSA
+548 DEALRLLNLSA

-575 KGEVVPKD
+575 KGEVIPKD
-583 IKKSVEWLDRAAA
+583 IRQAVRWLDRAAA
-596 QKNLYAAYL
+596 QKNPYAAYL

-614 AVKNVQKAIHSFKIA
+614 EVKDIQKAIRSFMIA

-644 YLYGKDIPRDT
+644 YLYGKDVPRDT
-655 DKAMHYLHLAAEH
+655 DTAMYYLQLAAEH
-668 GNQYAAQLIHS
+668 GNQYAAQLLHS
-679 IRVNGNWTAAL
+679 IKVNGNWTAAL
-690 ASLRLLGHMARV
+690 ASLRLFGHIAR
-702 IQNGWRMSA
+702 II
-711 EAEKTAST
+711 K
-719 ASCAERSK
+719 
-727 KRNRL
+727 NRIE
-732 TDSNNSTGRLHI
+732 D
-744 HFMRNLLFERRNSCQ
+744 
-759 PNTFTL
+759 
-765 QPGKRKRLGRQTW
+765 KRKGGGTDRKLLRKIEEKKQ
-778 SHSCKARANA
+778 
-788 SNAPARNMC
+788 
-797 GVTAQKRLRSEEIC
+797 AQGLK
-811 GFINMNASVATP
+811 
-823 LTSSVDFITWTFR
+823 
-836 RPSIFC
+836 
-842 LAITAAPFRKPSRS
+842 
-856 SESRQSRSPFR
+856 Q
-867 RKMIICGVC
+867 
-876 MPICLTAEG
+876 

>member
-1 MARIITKFKYLK
+1 MARLITKFKYLK
-13 PDERNHF
+13 PEDRKNV

-32 VEKIDESKRNAPATN
+32 VEKIDESKRLAPATE
-47 KQKQLIKKILSDFPD
+47 KQRHLIKQILSDFPD

-80 ASEFITRALEEN
+80 ASEFITRMLEEN
-92 ADEMLHTKTY
+92 ADEMMHTTTY

-125 VAVDLKKV
+125 VAVDLQKV

-146 AIVSLRREDAERLGF
+146 AIVSLRREDAERLGYD
-161 ENGSR
+161 NGSR

-253 KVQSREVLAELIA
+253 KVQSCEVLAELIA

-278 EDLLQA
+278 EELLQT

-304 IKEIINNIVDD
+304 IKEIINSIVDE

-351 QNKEFKSVKNIVIA
+351 QNKEFKSVKNMVIA
-365 EAMKLNLPTDEIEE
+365 EAMKLNLPTDDIEE
-379 TDEPTEPDREP
+379 SEPTEPEYEP
-390 TVEETESPD
+390 TSEEIEGADIPLEDTA
-399 PPPPPMDEY
+399 PP
-408 ERTVADANKGNKWS
+408 NKW
-422 QYRAAKFM
+422 QLYRMAKEH

-467 RGEDVPKQMLHALH
+467 KGEDVPKQMLHALH

-498 GKTFLKGVDVER
+498 GKTFLKGEDIER
-510 DTDRAESLL
+510 DTERAESLL
-519 RRSSEQGNK
+519 RRSAEQGNK

-542 ILAQNI
+542 VLAQSI

-596 QKNLYAAYL
+596 QKNPYAAYL

-614 AVKNVQKAIHSFKIA
+614 EVKNIQKAIRSFKIA

-679 IRVNGNWTAAL
+679 IRVNGNWSAAL

-702 IQNGWRMSA
+702 IQN
-711 EAEKTAST
+711 
-719 ASCAERSK
+719 
-727 KRNRL
+727 RL
-732 TDSNNSTGRLHI
+732 ED
-744 HFMRNLLFERRNSCQ
+744 ERRGRENSID
-759 PNTFTL
+759 
-765 QPGKRKRLGRQTW
+765 RKL
-778 SHSCKARANA
+778 
-788 SNAPARNMC
+788 
-797 GVTAQKRLRSEEIC
+797 
-811 GFINMNASVATP
+811 
-823 LTSSVDFITWTFR
+823 
-836 RPSIFC
+836 
-842 LAITAAPFRKPSRS
+842 
-856 SESRQSRSPFR
+856 R
-867 RKMIICGVC
+867 RKIEEKKQAHG
-876 MPICLTAEG
+876 LKQ

>member
-1 MARIITKFKYLK
+1 MVCRIPQRK
-13 PDERNHF
+13 PPSPYSLDSLLD
-20 GGYAEYIATREG
+20 
-32 VEKIDESKRNAPATN
+32 KSKRG
-47 KQKQLIKKILSDFPD
+47 LSLGKR
-62 SKSSLEYE
+62 S
-70 DYLKEKTVGA
+70 
-80 ASEFITRALEEN
+80 
-92 ADEMLHTKTY
+92 
-102 ADYIATRPRA
+102 
-112 ERFGSH
+112 
-118 GLFTDDG
+118 DG
-125 VAVDLKKV
+125 
-133 SDELNAHT
+133 
-141 GNVWT
+141 
-146 AIVSLRREDAERLGF
+146 DAF
-161 ENGSR
+161 
-166 WRDMLRS
+166 
-173 QAQTLSENLRIPMS
+173 
-187 NLRWFAAFHNE
+187 
-198 SHHPHIHLIAYSTN
+198 
-212 PNEGYLSEK
+212 
-221 GVMALRSSF
+221 V
-230 AKDIFAQDLLCE
+230 LCE

-266 KINGGTYDNPQV
+266 KINGGTYNNPTV
-278 EDLLQA
+278 ENLLQT

-304 IKEIINNIVDD
+304 IKEIINNIVDE

-351 QNKEFKSVKNIVIA
+351 QNKEFKSVKNMVIA
-365 EAMKLNLPTDEIEE
+365 EAMKLNLPTDE
-379 TDEPTEPDREP
+379 
-390 TVEETESPD
+390 VEETNEPVEPDCEPTAEEAESPD

-408 ERTVADANKGNKWS
+408 ERTVADADKGNKWS

-444 EYLTKSA
+444 VYLTRSA

-498 GKTFLKGVDVER
+498 GKTFLKGEDIER
-510 DTDRAESLL
+510 DTERAESLL
-519 RRSSEQGNK
+519 RRSAEQGNK

-542 ILAQNI
+542 VLAQSI
-548 DEAVRLLNLSA
+548 DEAVHLLNLSA

-583 IKKSVEWLDRAAA
+583 IKKAVEWLDRAAA
-596 QKNLYAAYL
+596 QKNPYAAYL

-614 AVKNVQKAIHSFKIA
+614 EVKNVQKAIRSFKIA

-655 DKAMHYLHLAAEH
+655 DKAMYYLHLAAEH

-702 IQNGWRMSA
+702 IQNRL
-711 EAEKTAST
+711 ED
-719 ASCAERSK
+719 ERK
-727 KRNRL
+727 GRG
-732 TDSNNSTGRLHI
+732 NSI
-744 HFMRNLLFERRNSCQ
+744 D
-759 PNTFTL
+759 
-765 QPGKRKRLGRQTW
+765 RKL
-778 SHSCKARANA
+778 
-788 SNAPARNMC
+788 
-797 GVTAQKRLRSEEIC
+797 
-811 GFINMNASVATP
+811 
-823 LTSSVDFITWTFR
+823 
-836 RPSIFC
+836 
-842 LAITAAPFRKPSRS
+842 
-856 SESRQSRSPFR
+856 R
-867 RKMIICGVC
+867 RKIEEKKQAHG
-876 MPICLTAEG
+876 LKQ

>member
-1 MARIITKFKYLK
+1 MARLITKFKYLK

-47 KQKQLIKKILSDFPD
+47 KQKQLIKKILTDFPD

-70 DYLKEKTVGA
+70 DYLKDKTIGA

-92 ADEMLHTKTY
+92 ADEMMHTKTY

-146 AIVSLRREDAERLGF
+146 AIVSLRREDAERLGYD
-161 ENGSR
+161 NGSR

-173 QAQTLSENLRIPMS
+173 QAQMLSENLRIPMS

-198 SHHPHIHLIAYSTN
+198 SHHPHIHLIAYSIN

-221 GVMALRSSF
+221 GVTALRSSF

-304 IKEIINNIVDD
+304 IKEIINSIVDE

-339 YSESQPERLPLS
+339 YTESRPERLPLS
-351 QNKEFKSVKNIVIA
+351 QNKEFKSVKNLVIN
-365 EAMKLNLPTDEIEE
+365 EAMKLGLPTDEIEE
-379 TDEPTEPDREP
+379 PEPTEPEYEP
-390 TVEETESPD
+390 TSEEIEGEDVPQEDSA
-399 PPPPPMDEY
+399 PP
-408 ERTVADANKGNKWS
+408 NKW
-422 QYRAAKFM
+422 QLYRMAREH
-430 LDRDGDHYD
+430 LDRDGDCYD
-439 PKKAV
+439 PRKAV

-486 VKDDNQYAEYLL
+486 VKDDNPYAEYLL
-498 GKTFLKGVDVER
+498 GKTFFKGEDIER
-510 DTDRAESLL
+510 DTERAESLL

-548 DEAVRLLNLSA
+548 DEAERLLNLSA

-575 KGEVVPKD
+575 KGEVTPKD
-583 IKKSVEWLDRAAA
+583 IRQAVRWLDRAAG
-596 QKNLYAAYL
+596 QKNPYAAYL

-614 AVKNVQKAIHSFKIA
+614 AVKDIQKAIRSFKIA
-629 AENGNDYAEYQLGKI
+629 AENGNNYAEYQLGKI
-644 YLYGKDIPRDT
+644 YLYGKDAPRDT
-655 DKAMHYLHLAAEH
+655 DTAMYYLQLAAEH
-668 GNQYAAQLIHS
+668 GNQYAAQFIHS
-679 IRVNGNWTAAL
+679 IKVNGNWTAAL
-690 ASLRLLGHMARV
+690 ASLRLLGHIAR
-702 IQNGWRMSA
+702 IIKSRI
-711 EAEKTAST
+711 E
-719 ASCAERSK
+719 
-727 KRNRL
+727 
-732 TDSNNSTGRLHI
+732 D
-744 HFMRNLLFERRNSCQ
+744 
-759 PNTFTL
+759 
-765 QPGKRKRLGRQTW
+765 KRKGSGTDRKLLRKIEEKKQAQGLRQ
-778 SHSCKARANA
+778 
-788 SNAPARNMC
+788 
-797 GVTAQKRLRSEEIC
+797 G
-811 GFINMNASVATP
+811 
-823 LTSSVDFITWTFR
+823 
-836 RPSIFC
+836 
-842 LAITAAPFRKPSRS
+842 
-856 SESRQSRSPFR
+856 
-867 RKMIICGVC
+867 
-876 MPICLTAEG
+876 

>member
-80 ASEFITRALEEN
+80 ALEFITRALEEN
-92 ADEMLHTKTY
+92 ADEMMHTKTY

-125 VAVDLKKV
+125 AAVDLQKV

-146 AIVSLRREDAERLGF
+146 AIVSLRREDAERLGYD
-161 ENGSR
+161 NGSR

-173 QAQTLSENLRIPMS
+173 QTQILSENLRIPMN

-230 AKDIFAQDLLCE
+230 AKDIFTQDLLCE
-242 YKKQTEHRDAL
+242 YKKQTEHRNAL

-266 KINGGTYDNPQV
+266 KINSGTYDNPQV
-278 EDLLQA
+278 EDLLQT

-304 IKEIINNIVDD
+304 IKEIINNIVDE
-315 LGKDERIAALYDLWY
+315 LGKDERITALYDLWY
-330 ESKETALKV
+330 ESKETAFKV
-339 YSESQPERLPLS
+339 YTESQPERLPLS
-351 QNKEFKSVKNIVIA
+351 QNKEFKSVKNMVIA
-365 EAMKLNLPTDEIEE
+365 EAMKLNLPADAIEE
-379 TDEPTEPDREP
+379 PEPTEPEYEP
-390 TVEETESPD
+390 PAEEIESADIPLEDTD
-399 PPPPPMDEY
+399 PP
-408 ERTVADANKGNKWS
+408 NKW
-422 QYRAAKFM
+422 QLYRMAKEH
-430 LDRDGDHYD
+430 LDRGGNCYD
-439 PKKAV
+439 PRKAV
-444 EYLTKSA
+444 EYLTQSA

-467 RGEDVPKQMLHALH
+467 RGEDVPKQRLHALH

-498 GKTFLKGVDVER
+498 GKTFLKGEDIER
-510 DTDRAESLL
+510 DTERAESLL

-583 IKKSVEWLDRAAA
+583 IKKAAEWLDRAAT
-596 QKNLYAAYL
+596 QKNPYAAYL

-614 AVKNVQKAIHSFKIA
+614 EVKDIQKAIRSFKIA
-629 AENGNDYAEYQLGKI
+629 AENGNNYAEYQLGKI
-644 YLYGKDIPRDT
+644 YLYGKDVPRDT
-655 DKAMHYLHLAAEH
+655 DTAMYYLHLAAEH

-702 IQNGWRMSA
+702 IQN
-711 EAEKTAST
+711 
-719 ASCAERSK
+719 
-727 KRNRL
+727 RL
-732 TDSNNSTGRLHI
+732 ED
-744 HFMRNLLFERRNSCQ
+744 ERRGRENRID
-759 PNTFTL
+759 
-765 QPGKRKRLGRQTW
+765 RKL
-778 SHSCKARANA
+778 
-788 SNAPARNMC
+788 
-797 GVTAQKRLRSEEIC
+797 
-811 GFINMNASVATP
+811 
-823 LTSSVDFITWTFR
+823 
-836 RPSIFC
+836 
-842 LAITAAPFRKPSRS
+842 
-856 SESRQSRSPFR
+856 R
-867 RKMIICGVC
+867 RKIEEKKQAHG
-876 MPICLTAEG
+876 LKQ

>member
-1 MARIITKFKYLK
+1 MARLITKFKYLK
-13 PDERNHF
+13 PEDRKNV

-62 SKSSLEYE
+62 SRSSLEYE

-92 ADEMLHTKTY
+92 ADEMMHTKTY

-112 ERFGSH
+112 ERIGSH

-125 VAVDLKKV
+125 VAVDLQKV

-161 ENGSR
+161 DNGSR
-166 WRDMLRS
+166 WRNMLRS
-173 QAQTLSENLRIPMS
+173 QTQTLSDNLRIPMS

-198 SHHPHIHLIAYSTN
+198 GHHPHIHLIAYSIN

-253 KVQSREVLAELIA
+253 KVQSHEVLAELIA

-304 IKEIINNIVDD
+304 IKGIIDNIVDE
-315 LGKDERIAALYDLWY
+315 LSKDERIADLYNLWY
-330 ESKETALKV
+330 KSKESALKV
-339 YSESQPERLPLS
+339 YAEESPERVPLS
-351 QNKEFKSVKNIVIA
+351 QNKVFKFVKNLVIN
-365 EAMKLNLPTDEIEE
+365 EAMKLNLPTDDIEE
-379 TDEPTEPDREP
+379 PEPTEPEYEP
-390 TVEETESPD
+390 TSEEIEGEDVPQEDSA
-399 PPPPPMDEY
+399 PP
-408 ERTVADANKGNKWS
+408 NKW
-422 QYRAAKFM
+422 QLYRMAKEH
-430 LDRDGDHYD
+430 LDRDGDCYD
-439 PKKAV
+439 PRKAV

-467 RGEDVPKQMLHALH
+467 RGEDVPKPMFHALH

-486 VKDDNQYAEYLL
+486 VQDDNQCAEYLL
-498 GKTFLKGVDVER
+498 GKTFLKGEDMER
-510 DTDRAESLL
+510 DTERAESLL
-519 RRSSEQGNK
+519 RRSAEQGNK

-542 ILAQNI
+542 ILAQSI

-575 KGEVVPKD
+575 KGKVVPKD
-583 IKKSVEWLDRAAA
+583 IKKAAEWLDRAAA
-596 QKNLYAAYL
+596 QKNPYAAYL
-605 AGKIYLTED
+605 AGKIYLTEGE
-614 AVKNVQKAIHSFKIA
+614 VKDIQKAIRSFKIA
-629 AENGNDYAEYQLGKI
+629 AENGNNYAEYQLGKI
-644 YLYGKDIPRDT
+644 YLYGKDVPRDT
-655 DKAMHYLHLAAEH
+655 DTAMYYLQLAAKH

-690 ASLRLLGHMARV
+690 ASLRLLGHIAR
-702 IQNGWRMSA
+702 IIKSRI
-711 EAEKTAST
+711 E
-719 ASCAERSK
+719 
-727 KRNRL
+727 
-732 TDSNNSTGRLHI
+732 D
-744 HFMRNLLFERRNSCQ
+744 
-759 PNTFTL
+759 
-765 QPGKRKRLGRQTW
+765 KRKGSGTDRKLLRKIEEKKQ
-778 SHSCKARANA
+778 
-788 SNAPARNMC
+788 
-797 GVTAQKRLRSEEIC
+797 AQGLK
-811 GFINMNASVATP
+811 
-823 LTSSVDFITWTFR
+823 
-836 RPSIFC
+836 
-842 LAITAAPFRKPSRS
+842 
-856 SESRQSRSPFR
+856 Q
-867 RKMIICGVC
+867 
-876 MPICLTAEG
+876 